1 MVTESPASEAR
12 TSAEG
17 CTATAAHNSS
27 MRMVRGIRTRLRDV
41 RERHSGHTIF
51 IFIIG
56 VGGFTAARN
65 PAGGTAFQRSRQVFW
80 LVLAAMRLPENYP
93 VSSRFRGNG
102 GRHKTLSLA
111 GGGEVCTLS
120 VAGGTEKDPRASRRK
135 KRTHSYGYSR
145 SLALRSLLAPR
156 RPPAEGGN
164 GGEPWLQGQNCEKN
178 IKPGNLYAHFFKKE
192 ISERALQHRF
202 FKLLFALSELP

>member
-1 MVTESPASEAR
+1 
-12 TSAEG
+12 
-17 CTATAAHNSS
+17 
-27 MRMVRGIRTRLRDV
+27 MVRGIRTRLRDV

-51 IFIIG
+51 IIG
-56 VGGFTAARN
+56 VGGITAARN

-135 KRTHSYGYSR
+135 KGLTATGIAAVLHCVPSW
-145 SLALRSLLAPR
+145 LRAVGR
-156 RPPAEGGN
+156 KNAD
-164 GGEPWLQGQNCEKN
+164 GGEPWLRGQNCEKN
-178 IKPGNLYAHFFKKE
+178 HIL
-192 ISERALQHRF
+192 
-202 FKLLFALSELP
+202 

>member
-1 MVTESPASEAR
+1 MA
-12 TSAEG
+12 
-17 CTATAAHNSS
+17 
-27 MRMVRGIRTRLRDV
+27 
-41 RERHSGHTIF
+41 
-51 IFIIG
+51 
-56 VGGFTAARN
+56 VGT
-65 PAGGTAFQRSRQVFW
+65 
-80 LVLAAMRLPENYP
+80 
-93 VSSRFRGNG
+93 
-102 GRHKTLSLA
+102 KLSLA

-178 IKPGNLYAHFFKKE
+178 IKPGNLYAHFFTKE
-192 ISERALQHRF
+192 ISERAWQHRF
-202 FKLLFALSELP
+202 FKLFFELSELP

>member
-1 MVTESPASEAR
+1 
-12 TSAEG
+12 
-17 CTATAAHNSS
+17 
-27 MRMVRGIRTRLRDV
+27 MVRGIRTRLRDV

-102 GRHKTLSLA
+102 GRHKTLSLLQ
-111 GGGEVCTLS
+111 GEGRFAPFQWLGDRKGPPCI
-120 VAGGTEKDPRASRRK
+120 AAK

-156 RPPAEGGN
+156 RPPSEGGN

-192 ISERALQHRF
+192 ISERTLQHRF

>member
-1 MVTESPASEAR
+1 
-12 TSAEG
+12 
-17 CTATAAHNSS
+17 
-27 MRMVRGIRTRLRDV
+27 MVRGIRTRLRDV

-51 IFIIG
+51 IIG

-65 PAGGTAFQRSRQVFW
+65 PAGGTACQRSRQVFW

-102 GRHKTLSLA
+102 GRHKTLSLV
-111 GGGEVCTLS
+111 GGGEVCALS
-120 VAGGTEKDPRASRRK
+120 VAGDKNAPLHRGEKRI
-135 KRTHSYGYSR
+135 HSYGYSR

>member
-1 MVTESPASEAR
+1 MATESPASEAR
-12 TSAEG
+12 TSTEE

-27 MRMVRGIRTRLRDV
+27 MRIVRGIRTRLRDV

-51 IFIIG
+51 IIG

-65 PAGGTAFQRSRQVFW
+65 PAGGTACQRSRQVFW

-135 KRTHSYGYSR
+135 KGLTATGIAAVLHCVPSW
-145 SLALRSLLAPR
+145 LRAGR
-156 RPPAEGGN
+156 RQKAEMAENRGCRG
-164 GGEPWLQGQNCEKN
+164 K
-178 IKPGNLYAHFFKKE
+178 IAKKT
-192 ISERALQHRF
+192 
-202 FKLLFALSELP
+202 

>member
-1 MVTESPASEAR
+1 
-12 TSAEG
+12 
-17 CTATAAHNSS
+17 
-27 MRMVRGIRTRLRDV
+27 MVRGIRTRLRDV

-102 GRHKTLSLA
+102 GRYKTLSCRGR
-111 GGGEVCTLS
+111 GGLHPFSGWGDRKGPPCI
-120 VAGGTEKDPRASRRK
+120 AAK

-192 ISERALQHRF
+192 ISERAWQHRF

>member
-1 MVTESPASEAR
+1 MATESPASEAR
-12 TSAEG
+12 TSTEE

-27 MRMVRGIRTRLRDV
+27 MRIVRGIRTRLRDV

-102 GRHKTLSLA
+102 GRHKTLSLLQGEGRFEPFQWL
-111 GGGEVCTLS
+111 GGQ
-120 VAGGTEKDPRASRRK
+120 K
-135 KRTHSYGYSR
+135 
-145 SLALRSLLAPR
+145 
-156 RPPAEGGN
+156 RPPVHRGEKKGLTATGIAAVLHCVPSWLRAGRRQKAEMAENRGCRG
-164 GGEPWLQGQNCEKN
+164 K
-178 IKPGNLYAHFFKKE
+178 IAKKT
-192 ISERALQHRF
+192 
-202 FKLLFALSELP
+202 

>member
-51 IFIIG
+51 IIG

-65 PAGGTAFQRSRQVFW
+65 PAGGTACQRSRQVFW

-102 GRHKTLSLA
+102 GRHKTLSLSCRGR
-111 GGGEVCTLS
+111 GGLHPFSGW
-120 VAGGTEKDPRASRRK
+120 GIEKDPRASRRK
-135 KRTHSYGYSR
+135 KGLTATGIAAVLHCVPSW
-145 SLALRSLLAPR
+145 LRAGR
-156 RPPAEGGN
+156 RQKAEMAENRGCRG
-164 GGEPWLQGQNCEKN
+164 K
-178 IKPGNLYAHFFKKE
+178 IAKKT
-192 ISERALQHRF
+192 
-202 FKLLFALSELP
+202 